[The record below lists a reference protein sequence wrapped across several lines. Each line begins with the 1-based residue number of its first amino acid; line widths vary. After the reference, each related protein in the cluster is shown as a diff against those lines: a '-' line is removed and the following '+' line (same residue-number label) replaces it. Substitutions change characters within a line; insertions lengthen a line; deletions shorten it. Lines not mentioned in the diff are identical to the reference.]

1 MWLVIKHITNSE
13 GKTLP
18 VIMLNG
24 IGEVLE
30 FETEQEA
37 RDFASILQI
46 NTDSGW
52 KYVVTKI
59 GK

>member
-1 MWLVIKHITNSE
+1 MWLIIKHITNSE